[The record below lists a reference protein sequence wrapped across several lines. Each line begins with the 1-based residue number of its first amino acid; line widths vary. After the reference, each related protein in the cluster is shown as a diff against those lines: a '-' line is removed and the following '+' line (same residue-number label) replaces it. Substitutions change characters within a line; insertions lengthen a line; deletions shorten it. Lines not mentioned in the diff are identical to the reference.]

1 MLYTSDFEL
10 DEPDDFCLVIVAV
23 LARVH
28 VVPRVLSMRKEMLP
42 KVHVRGVDPVYY
54 VHGSRACYFLPD
66 DPYNFC
72 RVRCVSYDM
81 WLWTTREWKG

>member
-10 DEPDDFCLVIVAV
+10 DEPDDFCAVIVAV
-23 LARVH
+23 LAGVH
-28 VVPRVLSMRKEMLP
+28 VVPRMLSMRIEMLP

-54 VHGSRACYFLPD
+54 VHVNRDCYLLQH

-72 RVRCVSYDM
+72 
-81 WLWTTREWKG
+81 